1 MHSKKILLVSL
12 IFFLSCSFF
21 TKKPQ
26 TIGNIEIYEQIP
38 SVCNSIKG
46 LNKEKVVLSFSE
58 MELIQHYG
66 ITNLVYFKDN
76 SGPVLYGTL
85 YYMDFDNDIY
95 CMALMNGKIAVI
107 KEPNLNSKMFHQ
119 ICYPLTKCEIYDE
132 KNFIYNILKD

>member
-1 MHSKKILLVSL
+1 MLWKKLLLGILLL
-12 IFFLSCSFF
+12 LLSCLYFA
-21 TKKPQ
+21 KKTI
-26 TIGNIEIYEQIP
+26 TIGNTEIYDQIP
-38 SVCNSIKG
+38 TICNKIKG

-58 MELIQHYG
+58 KELIQNYG

-76 SGPVLYGTL
+76 SGPILYGTL

-107 KEPNLNSKMFHQ
+107 KQPNLNGKMFHQ
-119 ICYPLTKCEIYDE
+119 ICYPLAKCEIYDE